1 MKIVSIIYHLLHT
14 VKILIQAQ
22 VFKYEI
28 FSVFVKTMIGVHKE
42 INGYFFTSN
51 FFNSIIIIL
60 S

>member
-1 MKIVSIIYHLLHT
+1 MKIVSLIYHLLHT
-14 VKILIQAQ
+14 VKILIQPQ

-51 FFNSIIIIL
+51 FLIKLLFF
-60 S
+60 